1 MSEMSSESELR
12 PGYRLDRYE
21 LIYPIAEGG
30 MARVWIARQLGKHGF
45 EKLVAIKTILP
56 GLASEVRF
64 QQMFLDE
71 ARLASAIEHTNVARI
86 LDLGEQHDLLY
97 IVMEWIDGEAL
108 NRVQRSLARL
118 GVPIPNGI
126 LLRVMADV
134 CAGLHAAHEL
144 RDRSGKLACV
154 VHRDV
159 SPQNILISM
168 DGVSKI
174 IDFGIAK
181 ALDRASADTTT
192 GTIKGKI
199 QFMAPEQAL
208 GQPIDRRADVWA
220 VGAVLYN
227 FFAGRPI
234 YDDDSQLSMLH
245 KLTLGV
251 PPPPLPSRVPASI
264 ANVILGALQHDPR
277 QRWSTTEQMQF
288 GLERAM
294 IDLGCHTTASG
305 VAAFLGQ
312 HFADRAAARRRT
324 IEMATAAVRRLES
337 SFSGAAPSSAPIEFP
352 PPPRSSSSLLD
363 VASLTPSLVSAGRTP
378 TPIGVGDGVKQHSS
392 ASLGSAAMDA
402 LPRAKRRHWG
412 LWIAGAAAVS
422 AIAAFI
428 VLSRYAGQAAPSA
441 TAEVAKESTAAQGP
455 AAVPV
460 SAPSPP
466 TTGVEP
472 SAVPPPEAEPSA
484 TARTPVVAAPA
495 WRPPARP
502 SSPPK
507 VSKGARKIADD
518 GF

>member
-1 MSEMSSESELR
+1 MSSEGEIR
-12 PGYRLDRYE
+12 PGHRLDRYE
-21 LIYPIAEGG
+21 LICPIAEGG

-56 GLASEVRF
+56 ALASEVRF

-86 LDLGEQHDLLY
+86 LDVGEEHDVLY
-97 IVMEWIDGEAL
+97 IVMEWIDGESL
-108 NRVQRSLARL
+108 NRVQRSLART
-118 GVPIPNGI
+118 GVAIPNGV

-159 SPQNILISM
+159 SPQNILIST

-199 QFMAPEQAL
+199 QFMAPEQAV

-264 ANVILGALQHDPR
+264 ANVILGALQHDPKM
-277 QRWSTTEQMQF
+277 RWSTTEQMQF
-288 GLERAM
+288 GLEGAM
-294 IDLGCHTTASG
+294 VELGSHTTASG

-312 HFADRAAARRRT
+312 HFGDRAVARRRT
-324 IEMATAAVRRLES
+324 IDMATAAVRRLQS
-337 SFSGAAPSSAPIEFP
+337 SSSGAAPP
-352 PPPRSSSSLLD
+352 
-363 VASLTPSLVSAGRTP
+363 PSLMTAGRTP
-378 TPIGVGDGVKQHSS
+378 TPIGVGHGVKDPSS

-402 LPRAKRRHWG
+402 LPQMKRSRRG
-412 LWIAGAAAVS
+412 MWIAGAAAVS
-422 AIAAFI
+422 AIAGFN
-428 VLSRYAGQAAPSA
+428 VLSRYGGQGAPSTTAVVA
-441 TAEVAKESTAAQGP
+441 TESPAAEGPAEVPIG
-455 AAVPV
+455 
-460 SAPSPP
+460 APSPP

-472 SAVPPPEAEPSA
+472 SPVTPPPQAEPSA
-484 TARTPVVAAPA
+484 THRPPVVHAAPA
-495 WRPPARP
+495 WRPSPVRP
-502 SSPPK
+502 SSAPTA
-507 VSKGARKIADD
+507 SKAARKVADD